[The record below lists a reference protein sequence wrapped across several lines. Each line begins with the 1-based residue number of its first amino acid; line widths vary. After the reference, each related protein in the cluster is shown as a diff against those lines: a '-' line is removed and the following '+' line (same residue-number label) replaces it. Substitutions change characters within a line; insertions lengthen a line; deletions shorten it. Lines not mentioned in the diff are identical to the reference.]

1 MKLSPRRVPGVG
13 NPDAELL
20 LIGEAPG
27 KYEDRTG
34 IPFVGDAGREL
45 DRFLHY
51 AHINRDDCWI
61 TNVLK
66 YRPLEPDNRDPTPE
80 EIEEAWPALLLEVE
94 QVRPRVIATLGR
106 ISTNLFVDGALEKLH
121 GIPHRVN
128 LEERFGG
135 LFGVGEVVVVPV
147 FHPAYGIHSPSMQNH
162 IQWDVMQVG
171 KALREP
177 FSEVSPV
184 EDYYSLVADD
194 AESAFDKF
202 PSDVY
207 WLMAVDTESVGSN
220 LWGLS
225 FSVRNGDAHV
235 LKTAQKMYGLWGK
248 FIERT
253 EPTVLLHNSL
263 HDLTVLRE
271 MGIDLIA
278 LGIPFIDTMIMAYH
292 LGVEPQGLKPL
303 AYRHC
308 RMEMQSYSEV
318 IGTAAQARA
327 LLYLEEVNATAWPDA
342 EEELVFDPKTGEPR
356 IRKPWSLNKKVK
368 RLLSDFSKGK
378 DPDLIERWNKK
389 DNKHYR
395 KMAEAE
401 LGAMP
406 PATLD
411 DVPEDVAIHY
421 SARDA
426 DATFQL
432 YPKLKERHD
441 ALDLQAVLDLDMG
454 VVPMVERMKCIGMPA
469 DRDYFIDLSKFFQG
483 EMERVD
489 NEIYKHAGRVVN
501 AESFKQVA
509 ELLFDKLK
517 IQSNK
522 LTKSKLSKSTDNKV
536 LESLRSKH
544 PVVPLVIEHRELNKL
559 KGTYCD
565 VLPEKITDEGRLR
578 PDYMLTRVPTGR
590 LACKEPNL
598 MAIPVRTKVGKRIRE
613 GFRVDRE
620 DRVLMASDL
629 SQIEVRFTAH
639 ESQDEHL
646 CRLLIAGEDIHT
658 VTTCHIFGI
667 PEKEFDREND
677 EHDRKRLVSKN
688 VTFGVIYGIGPG
700 GLLAQLE
707 QRNIMGWTEEDCAN
721 MIEEWFK
728 LYPGVREDIARRRQE
743 GRRYGYVRDW
753 GGRLTYHAGLR
764 STVPRVRALAERQV
778 YNYGIQGGA
787 QAFIKKAMKNIW
799 VTEMPILQS
808 LGYFEPLL
816 QVHDEL
822 IFELDKALMPI
833 AEQLIGDAMCN
844 AGRLRVPV
852 ETSCHFGSTWGE
864 LK

>member
-13 NPDAELL
+13 NPDADLL

-27 KYEDRTG
+27 KYEDRAL
-34 IPFVGDAGREL
+34 IPFIGDAGREL
-45 DRFLHY
+45 DRYMVQASLF
-51 AHINRDDCWI
+51 RDDCWI
-61 TNVLK
+61 TNAVK
-66 YRPLEPDNRDPTPE
+66 HRPLEPDNRDPTPE
-80 EIEEAWPALLLEVE
+80 EIEEALPDLFREIE
-94 QVRPRVIATLGR
+94 RVRPRVIATLGR
-106 ISTNLFVDGALEKLH
+106 ISTNLFIDGPLEKLH
-121 GIPHRVN
+121 GIPHKVN
-128 LEERFGG
+128 WSKRFDWPWEI
-135 LFGVGEVVVVPV
+135 VGEVIVVPV
-147 FHPAYGIHSPSMQNH
+147 FHPAYGIHSPNMQNH
-162 IQWDVMQVG
+162 IQWDITQVG
-171 KALREP
+171 KVLREGLSDALYAP
-177 FSEVSPV
+177 AKKFYKEHTRINYPPCREV
-184 EDYYSLVADD
+184 AI
-194 AESAFDKF
+194 
-202 PSDVY
+202 
-207 WLMAVDTESVGSN
+207 DTESVGDL

-225 FSVRNGDAHV
+225 TSICSGFAGVVRCRNSAPVNQLREWLSGV
-235 LKTAQKMYGLWGK
+235 KPLV
-248 FIERT
+248 I
-253 EPTVLLHNSL
+253 LHHSL
-263 HDLTVLRE
+263 HDLTVLRD

-278 LGIPFIDTMIMAYH
+278 LNIPFIDTMIMAYH

-308 RMEMQSYSEV
+308 GMEMQSYMEV
-318 IGTAAQARA
+318 VGDAAQARA
-327 LLYLEEVNATAWPDA
+327 LLYLEEVNATEWPDA
-342 EEELVFDPKTGEPR
+342 EEELVFDPKTGDPH
-356 IRKPWSLNKKVK
+356 IKKPWSLNKKVK
-368 RLLSDFSKGK
+368 RLLADFSKGK

-389 DNKHYR
+389 DNKVYR
-395 KMAEAE
+395 KMAETA

-441 ALDLQAVLDLDMG
+441 ALDLSAVLDLDMG

-469 DRDYFIDLSKFFQG
+469 DRDYFLNLSKFFES

-489 NEIYKHAGRVVN
+489 DAIYKHAGRVVN
-501 AESFKQVA
+501 AESSKQVG
-509 ELLFDKLK
+509 ELLFGKLK

-544 PVVPLVIEHRELNKL
+544 PVIPLIIEHRELNKL

-565 VLPEKITDEGRLR
+565 VLPEKITDEGRLH

-613 GFRVDRE
+613 GFKVDRE
-620 DRVLMASDL
+620 DRVLMACDL

-639 ESQDEHL
+639 ESQDESL
-646 CRLLIAGEDIHT
+646 CKLLREGADIHT
-658 VTTCHIFGI
+658 VTTCKIFDI
-667 PEKEFDREND
+667 PEHEFDRENE

-688 VTFGVIYGIGPG
+688 VSFGVIYGIGPG

-707 QRNIMGWTEEDCAN
+707 QRNVMGWTEDGCEK
-721 MIEEWFK
+721 MIDEWFK
-728 LYPGVREDIARRRQE
+728 LYPGVKEDINRRKRE
-743 GRRYGYVRDW
+743 GRRHGHVRDW
-753 GGRLTYHAGLR
+753 GGRLTYHAGLN
-764 STVPRVRALAERQV
+764 STVPRVKALAERQV
-778 YNYGIQGGA
+778 YNYTIQGGA

-799 VTEMPILQS
+799 DTEMPILQS

-822 IFELDKALMPI
+822 IFELDRELMPI

-844 AGRLRVPV
+844 AGKLRVPV